1 MKKIKIYV
9 FFLFILINFNVYAND
24 PEFNEWKKN
33 FKLIA
38 LKKGVSLKTIENTID
53 KSILDQDIY
62 LISFRPSWTQ
72 TSSPFLSFNIN
83 PPSPL
88 K

>member
-24 PEFNEWKKN
+24 SEFNEWKKN

-38 LKKGVSLKTIENTID
+38 LEKGVSLNIIESTID
-53 KSILDQDIY
+53 KSIFLKNVINMIDINQNSMKIPKHIFLKE
-62 LISFRPSWTQ
+62 LI
-72 TSSPFLSFNIN
+72 I
-83 PPSPL
+83 
-88 K
+88 KK

>member
-24 PEFNEWKKN
+24 SEFNEWKKN

-38 LKKGVSLKTIENTID
+38 LEKGVSLK
-53 KSILDQDIY
+53 
-62 LISFRPSWTQ
+62 
-72 TSSPFLSFNIN
+72 
-83 PPSPL
+83 
-88 K
+88 